1 MAWYDASESKTWYY
15 SKEIKKIF
23 TDKINAGMRAIVED
37 KSLDDDQI
45 VCMISELRVFQ
56 KYADEIIADLEEVDR
71 KEAEERAAEKA
82 AREARKAKEAA
93 EKAAREAKEG
103 GSQ

>member
-1 MAWYDASESKTWYY
+1 MAWYDASESKTWYH
-15 SKEIKKIF
+15 SGEIKEIF

-37 KSLDDDQI
+37 KSLDDDRI

-71 KEAEERAAEKA
+71 KKAEERA
-82 AREARKAKEAA
+82 ARKAKEAA
-93 EKAAREAKEG
+93 EKATREAKEG